1 MIMIKKSGADKRKGK
16 LNNAGFS
23 LVEVLVAMAVLA
35 ILSIPVLGSF
45 SNAARIN
52 HKARKEENANTVASD
67 IVEQFK
73 SVSMSRILEDYAGK
87 YTESSG
93 KYIFRE
99 TKEGTNGEEYTV
111 VTELDPGIY
120 NSGDDSDKN
129 YNNNINSYVN
139 SVKNIVLREDLYSH
153 DIDAENYFKER
164 YTAGFDK
171 NKIEKTTNVI
181 DENSK
186 ISDNKYI
193 QDASDNAVSQVKE
206 EVLPEQA
213 RNIAVNVVYVATALI
228 LFIVSKIVLS
238 IVISLANAIA
248 SLPILKQFNEIGGF
262 LYGLVRGAIISLVL
276 ILVIGTIAK
285 LNPNGSLSKNVE
297 STYLL
302 KEVYGSIVKIK

>member
-1 MIMIKKSGADKRKGK
+1 MGIVIDIILVLIVALSAFLGYKKG
-16 LNNAGFS
+16 
-23 LVEVLVAMAVLA
+23 LVELGAKLFAGIIA
-35 ILSIPVLGSF
+35 IVITLIIYKPVG
-45 SNAARIN
+45 
-52 HKARKEENANTVASD
+52 
-67 IVEQFK
+67 
-73 SVSMSRILEDYAGK
+73 
-87 YTESSG
+87 
-93 KYIFRE
+93 
-99 TKEGTNGEEYTV
+99 
-111 VTELDPGIY
+111 
-120 NSGDDSDKN
+120 
-129 YNNNINSYVN
+129 
-139 SVKNIVLREDLYSH
+139 NIVIKNTS
-153 DIDAENYFKER
+153 IDEKIEN
-164 YTAGFDK
+164 T
-171 NKIEKTTNVI
+171 ILEKTTNVI

-193 QDASDNAVSQVKE
+193 QDSSDNAVSQVKE

>member
-1 MIMIKKSGADKRKGK
+1 MGIVIDIILVLIVALSAFLGYKKG
-16 LNNAGFS
+16 
-23 LVEVLVAMAVLA
+23 LVELGAKLFAGIIA
-35 ILSIPVLGSF
+35 IVITLIIYKPVG
-45 SNAARIN
+45 
-52 HKARKEENANTVASD
+52 
-67 IVEQFK
+67 
-73 SVSMSRILEDYAGK
+73 
-87 YTESSG
+87 
-93 KYIFRE
+93 
-99 TKEGTNGEEYTV
+99 
-111 VTELDPGIY
+111 
-120 NSGDDSDKN
+120 
-129 YNNNINSYVN
+129 
-139 SVKNIVLREDLYSH
+139 NIVIKNTS
-153 DIDAENYFKER
+153 IDEKIEN
-164 YTAGFDK
+164 T
-171 NKIEKTTNVI
+171 ILEKTTNVI
-181 DENSK
+181 DGNSK